1 MLKNCDDKKIKK
13 ICDVNSDPSRTT
25 ENVNGE
31 VPEANSSSLRYI
43 LPLYI
48 FNIVDVKPEKMEDL
62 SEVITS
68 AVLKAQFA

>member
-31 VPEANSSSLRYI
+31 VPEANSSSLR
-43 LPLYI
+43 LP
-48 FNIVDVKPEKMEDL
+48 VVVEPCG
-62 SEVITS
+62 
-68 AVLKAQFA
+68 